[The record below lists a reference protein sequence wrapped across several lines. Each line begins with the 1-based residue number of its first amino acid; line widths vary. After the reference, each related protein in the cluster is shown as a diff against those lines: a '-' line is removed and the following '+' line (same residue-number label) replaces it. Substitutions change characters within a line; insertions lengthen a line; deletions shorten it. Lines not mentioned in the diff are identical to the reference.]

1 MVGLDILLSYV
12 KEWWPA
18 VEKVM
23 DGAPLV
29 IVDPRGMRDESM
41 KKERV
46 DVNDI
51 LHAARQLQ
59 GIPNLDQIEYAILEQ
74 SGGITIVK
82 KKQLGRLV
90 GGVGGIFSRIAFFV
104 RCFVEIFSNL
114 SNSPAITQRMG

>member
-1 MVGLDILLSYV
+1 LIISETTQSALTDNDNSLTNSCLLILTMVGLDILLSYV

-82 KKQLGRLV
+82 KKQ
-90 GGVGGIFSRIAFFV
+90 
-104 RCFVEIFSNL
+104 
-114 SNSPAITQRMG
+114 